1 MMSIKTVFSK
11 ENNKLFSLL
20 KKIIP
25 AILYSILILHFM
37 IVGFSQFPDNPL
49 QHQYK
54 IQLNHYMDPYFA
66 QAWTLFAPNPVNSNM
81 NLLVQFEYQ
90 INNKYT
96 ISEWLDA
103 SDPLTT
109 EHQMTFWSPSQ
120 RISKFLMSSMQ
131 IVNDNHN
138 EFYKSIKVDSI
149 LNKLD
154 SLNVQKMYEKSMT
167 SNYGHRSLIQYSS
180 FVAQKYFF
188 SKNIIP
194 QKIFIRYKIFNSKFP
209 RFSKRDL
216 DYYDL
221 KNYTYSQL
229 TSLKSQLK

>member
-1 MMSIKTVFSK
+1 MSIRTLIIK
-11 ENNKLFSLL
+11 ENSILFSLI
-20 KKIIP
+20 KKIISV
-25 AILYSILILHFM
+25 ILYSVLILHFI

-54 IQLNHYMDPYFA
+54 MQLNHYMDPYFA

-81 NLLVQFEYQ
+81 NLLIQFEYQ
-90 INNKYT
+90 LNNKYVV
-96 ISEWLDA
+96 SDWLDA

-120 RISKFLMSSMQ
+120 RMSKFLMSSMQ

-138 EFYKSIKVDSI
+138 EFYKSVKIDSD
-149 LNKLD
+149 LSKLD
-154 SLNVQKMYEKSMT
+154 SVKIQKMYEKSMM
-167 SNYGHRSLIQYSS
+167 SNYGHQSLVQYSN

-188 SKNIIP
+188 SKNITP
-194 QKIFIRYKIFNSKFP
+194 EKIFIRYKIFNSKFP
-209 RFSKRDL
+209 RFSKRNL

-229 TSLKSQLK
+229 TSLKSQIK